1 MDGARCVTE
10 ISGDDGRVV
19 AVVHD
24 PALRD
29 DPMFLDVARAS
40 VMKALELERLSAAL
54 RSSLRELKDSRARI
68 MSSADRERQRIERD
82 LHDGAQQSLV
92 ALRIRLELAGELL
105 RESPARAEQVL
116 GELGTEVDAA
126 LEQVRSLARGVYPS
140 LLADRGL
147 REALRAAALRNPVRT
162 TVDMDGIGRYRPEVE
177 AAVYFCCLE
186 AIQNAMKHAG
196 GVETISISLAED
208 GDLRFEVRDDGAG
221 FTEDDVH
228 VGRGTHQHARPACGR
243 RGPSYDPKRRP
254 AGDECLRESS
264 AGEQWVA
271 RGERSARRRFD
282 GGGIETRLLT
292 PPRPPRA
299 TCGTMPPRCRFVSS

>member
-1 MDGARCVTE
+1 VTE

-40 VMKALELERLSAAL
+40 VMKALELERLSDAL
-54 RSSLRELKDSRARI
+54 RSSLGELKDSRARI

-116 GELGTEVDAA
+116 GELGSEVDAA
-126 LEQVRSLARGVYPS
+126 LTQVRSLARGIYPS

-147 REALRAAALRNPVRT
+147 RDALQATALRNPVRT

-177 AAVYFCCLE
+177 AAIYFCCLE
-186 AIQNAMKHAG
+186 AIQNAMKHAV
-196 GVETISISLAED
+196 GVQTISVSLAED
-208 GDLRFEVRDDGAG
+208 GDLHFEVSDDGAG
-221 FTEDDVH
+221 FKEEDAQSGAGLTNMRDRLAAVGGFLTIQTSP
-228 VGRGTHQHARPACGR
+228 GRGTSVSGRVPQGDNGSRGVSEARA
-243 RGPSYDPKRRP
+243 
-254 AGDECLRESS
+254 AVS
-264 AGEQWVA
+264 AAVG
-271 RGERSARRRFD
+271 
-282 GGGIETRLLT
+282 
-292 PPRPPRA
+292 
-299 TCGTMPPRCRFVSS
+299 